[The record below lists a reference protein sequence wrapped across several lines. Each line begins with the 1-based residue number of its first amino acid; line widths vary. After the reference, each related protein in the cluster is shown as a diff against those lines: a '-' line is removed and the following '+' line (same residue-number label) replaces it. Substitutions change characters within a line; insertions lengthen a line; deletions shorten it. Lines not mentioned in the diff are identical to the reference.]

1 VFLLNQS
8 RLFTMEVLAA
18 GLCAPGCGAI
28 ASAIAGGPV
37 LGAVSMVAAVG
48 YGIYSLASGEKD
60 TFQDAIEGDGE
71 DPDPVCVVQVAPN
84 GGATSTSQKESSKS
98 TASFL

>member
-1 VFLLNQS
+1 
-8 RLFTMEVLAA
+8 MEVLAA

-48 YGIYSLASGEKD
+48 YGIYSLANGNKD
-60 TFQDAIEGDGE
+60 TFEDAIEGDGE
-71 DPDPVCVVQVAPN
+71 DPSPVCVVQVAPN
-84 GGATSTSQKESSKS
+84 GGATASQTTSASKS
-98 TASFL
+98 TVSFL

>member
-1 VFLLNQS
+1 
-8 RLFTMEVLAA
+8 MEVLAA

-48 YGIYSLASGEKD
+48 YGIYSLASGGEKD
-60 TFQDAIEGDGE
+60 NFQDAIEGDG
-71 DPDPVCVVQVAPN
+71 DDVVPAGIVQVAPN
-84 GGATSTSQKESSKS
+84 GGATGTTSQHSSKS
-98 TASFL
+98 TTSFL

>member
-1 VFLLNQS
+1 MVQFLE
-8 RLFTMEVLAA
+8 MEVLAA

-48 YGIYSLASGEKD
+48 YSIYSLASSNEKEN
-60 TFQDAIEGDGE
+60 FQDAIEGDGE
-71 DPDPVCVVQVAPN
+71 DELIVGGIVQVAPN
-84 GGATSTSQKESSKS
+84 GGATGTNSSSQNSS

>member
-1 VFLLNQS
+1 
-8 RLFTMEVLAA
+8 MEVLAA

-48 YGIYSLASGEKD
+48 YSIYSLASSGEKEI
-60 TFQDAIEGDGE
+60 FQDAIEGDSE
-71 DPDPVCVVQVAPN
+71 DDAVPVGIVQVAPN
-84 GGATSTSQKESSKS
+84 GGATSISPNQSCKSS